1 MENLYLEVDRKE
13 YQRQYYQRN
22 KRRLDALHRKW
33 REKHPARYRE
43 ILNGARMRLK
53 AQKSDFLLPL
63 RCSPCADCGKTFPP
77 LCMDFDHLPGFKK
90 MKDIGKLMG
99 DGSPM
104 EVLMTE
110 VKKCELVCACCHRLR
125 TYTRNLTK

>member
-1 MENLYLEVDRKE
+1 
-13 YQRQYYQRN
+13 
-22 KRRLDALHRKW
+22 
-33 REKHPARYRE
+33 
-43 ILNGARMRLK
+43 
-53 AQKSDFLLPL
+53 
-63 RCSPCADCGKTFPP
+63 
-77 LCMDFDHLPGFKK
+77 MDFDHLPGFKK